1 MLQLVEFI
9 LLEMITF
16 FENYNTVIGL
26 CLSIFTIS
34 IVYACSRIENENIK
48 RDSSMTQLYKLMV
61 AGGIAGVLS
70 WIISFPL
77 DVIKSR
83 MQAGIYLSN

>member
-1 MLQLVEFI
+1 M
-9 LLEMITF
+9 
-16 FENYNTVIGL
+16 
-26 CLSIFTIS
+26 
-34 IVYACSRIENENIK
+34 ENENIK

-61 AGGIAGVLS
+61 AGGVAGVLS

-83 MQAGIYLSN
+83 MQAGIYIIS